1 MAIKKFF
8 LIFDRQGRS
17 FSRIDINLVTNMNR
31 IATTIILLLLSA
43 LSFSSIAQVPDSIVH
58 KLSGYIDAVENFG
71 NTLPQ
76 EKVYLHFDNTSYYQ
90 GDPIWFQCYVV
101 TPESNRPSDLSKTL
115 YVELLNPGGEIIA
128 KRVLSTKNGR
138 CHGSFELTQLPFYSG
153 FYEVRAY
160 TKYMLNFG
168 EEIVF
173 SRIFPVFDKPG
184 KPGGFEEKKI
194 QKYNVYKYPQTRKR
208 TTKAKKIN
216 LKFFPEGGSLVKGIP
231 SYVAFEATD
240 AYGRPIE
247 LSGKVVNRE
256 KEEIVSFATMHEGR
270 GAFTYTPVGEGND
283 RAEVE
288 FDGKKHRF
296 DLPEVQLQG
305 YGLHIDNLLEE
316 DSIGISV
323 QKSLHTPTAVLGLA
337 VISHGK
343 LLNYCMLNVKKN
355 SPVSFKLD
363 KSEWMP
369 GVAQIVLFDTAGQ
382 VIADRLIFTRK
393 PEQLVVNVRKDKE
406 SYQPFDHITLD
417 FSVRDTLGKPVSAP
431 MSISV
436 RDGWEEVESRH
447 SMLSDLLL
455 MSEIKG
461 YVHRPLYYFEADD
474 DEHRAALD
482 GLLMVQGWRRYAWKY
497 ASGVEPFD
505 MKYMPEQGIE
515 VHGKVVSFV
524 RGKPKPNIQVS
535 SFLAKRGEEE
545 TSSGEISYGLLE
557 TDSVGRFAF
566 ISNMIGKWDLV
577 LSVME
582 KGKKKDYRI
591 MLDRVFSPQPIPY
604 LPGEMQVSLFGTGE
618 PEVGGEL
625 QTDTIIG
632 NDADF
637 DRFMD
642 AYEDSLAK
650 QGIRG
655 KNHRLSEVVVK
666 AKKGSREK
674 DIYTN
679 RSKSV
684 AYYDVPSEMDD
695 IQDKGDYIGND
706 IHELL
711 MRVNSKFIRRF
722 NRGEEWLSYKGR
734 SPLYVINYQRTEA
747 DELDQTRY
755 LTLRLEAIKSIY
767 INEDLSIRCQ
777 YADPRMT
784 AMDVDFFYSCVVFIE
799 TYPEGEIPV
808 KGGKGVRKTWVD
820 GYSEP
825 TEFYQPD
832 YSILPKGED
841 YRRTLYWNPEVMPD
855 EAGNVRVSFYNNSRC
870 RKLKITAEMISAGG
884 AIGIFSEKFD

>member
-8 LIFDRQGRS
+8 LIFDRQGGK
-17 FSRIDINLVTNMNR
+17 FSRIDINIMTNMNR
-31 IATTIILLLLSA
+31 IATTILLLLLSA
-43 LSFSSIAQVPDSIVH
+43 LSYSSIAQIPDSIVH

-71 NTLPQ
+71 NALPQ

-101 TPESNRPSDLSKTL
+101 TPESNCPSDLSKTL

-168 EEIVF
+168 EEIIF

-184 KPGGFEEKKI
+184 KPGEFEEKKI
-194 QKYNVYKYPQTRKR
+194 QKYNVYKYPQSRKR
-208 TTKAKKIN
+208 TMKAKKIN
-216 LKFFPEGGSLVKGIP
+216 LRFFPEGGSLVKGIL

-240 AYGRPIE
+240 AYGNPIE

-270 GAFTYTPVGEGND
+270 GVFTYTPVGEGDD

-288 FDGKKHRF
+288 FDGKKYRF
-296 DLPEVQLQG
+296 DLPEVRSQG

-323 QKSLHTPTAVLGLA
+323 QKNLHTPTAVLGLA

-363 KSEWMP
+363 KSEWTP

-382 VIADRLIFTRK
+382 VIADRLVFTRK
-393 PEQLVVNVRKDKE
+393 PEQLVVDVRKNKE
-406 SYQPFDHITLD
+406 NYQPFDHVTLD
-417 FSVRDTLGKPVSAP
+417 FSVRDRLGKPVSAP
-431 MSISV
+431 MSVSV

-447 SMLSDLLL
+447 SMLVDLLL

-474 DEHRAALD
+474 NERRAALD

-497 ASGVEPFD
+497 VSGVEAFE

-524 RGKPKPNIQVS
+524 KGKPKPNIQVS

-545 TSSGEISYGLLE
+545 PSSGAVSYGLLE

-591 MLDRVFSPQPIPY
+591 ILDRVFSPQPTPY
-604 LPGEMQVSLFGTGE
+604 LPGEMQVSLFGKGE
-618 PEVGGEL
+618 PEVGEEF
-625 QTDTIIG
+625 QADTIIG

-642 AYEDSLAK
+642 AYEDSLAR
-650 QGIRG
+650 QGIRA
-655 KNHRLSEVVVK
+655 KNHRLGEVVVK
-666 AKKGSREK
+666 AKKGSHEK
-674 DIYTN
+674 DIYNN

-711 MRVNSKFIRRF
+711 MRVNPKFIRRF

-734 SPLYVINYQRTEA
+734 SPLYVIDYQRTEA
-747 DELDQTRY
+747 DELDQVRY

-767 INEDLSIRCQ
+767 INEELSIRRQ
-777 YADPRMT
+777 YANPCMT
-784 AMDVDFFYSCVVFIE
+784 TDDVDSSYSCVIFIE

-825 TEFYQPD
+825 AEFYQPD
-832 YSILPKGED
+832 YSILPKEDD
-841 YRRTLYWNPEVMPD
+841 YRRTLYWNPEVMTD
-855 EAGNVRVSFYNNSRC
+855 EAGNARVSFYNNSRC
-870 RKLKITAEMISAGG
+870 RKLKITAEMISADGT
-884 AIGIFSEKFD
+884 IGMFSEKFD